1 MTIPYRTVL
10 AGMSAFAIATTS
22 VPARAAP
29 NDPGRADVA
38 AAIRA
43 DHDAAVERLRA

>member
-1 MTIPYRTVL
+1 MAFGSKFMIGGMTALVL
-10 AGMSAFAIATTS
+10 GVTS
-22 VPARAAP
+22 VAASAAP
-29 NDPGRADVA
+29 NDPGRSKVA